1 MDRKFPLLGPL
12 VAGAALFASV
22 AAVASPT
29 PLPQAGRLDT
39 LPIGT
44 YQCTLPGD
52 ASGPAWHRVPDADF
66 TILNA
71 SSYEAKGSSGVY
83 LLRGDLVTFTRGPLK
98 GTVLERTGRIML
110 RERADDGTLGE
121 MRCVRAGQAD

>member
-29 PLPQAGRLDT
+29 PLPQAGRLD
-39 LPIGT
+39 
-44 YQCTLPGD
+44 TLPGD

-98 GTVLERTGRIML
+98 GTTLERTGRIML

>member
-1 MDRKFPLLGPL
+1 MDRKFPIIGSL
-12 VAGAALFASV
+12 VAGAALSLSAAAS
-22 AAVASPT
+22 ASPS
-29 PLPQAGRLDT
+29 PLPQSARLDT

-98 GTVLERTGRIML
+98 GTTLERTGRIML

-121 MRCVRAGQAD
+121 MRCVRAGPVD

>member
-1 MDRKFPLLGPL
+1 MPRSSR
-12 VAGAALFASV
+12 VSQ
-22 AAVASPT
+22 
-29 PLPQAGRLDT
+29 PLPPRHRCRRQAGRLDT

-98 GTVLERTGRIML
+98 GTTLERTGRIML

>member
-1 MDRKFPLLGPL
+1 MDRKFPILGPL
-12 VAGAALFASV
+12 VAGAVLFTSV
-22 AAVASPT
+22 ATSASPT
-29 PLPQAGRLDT
+29 PLPQEGRLDT

-52 ASGPAWHRVPDADF
+52 ASGPAWHRIPEADF

-71 SSYEAKGSSGVY
+71 SSYEAKGSSGLY

-98 GTVLERTGRIML
+98 GMNLERTGRTML

-121 MRCVRAGQAD
+121 MRCVRAGPVN